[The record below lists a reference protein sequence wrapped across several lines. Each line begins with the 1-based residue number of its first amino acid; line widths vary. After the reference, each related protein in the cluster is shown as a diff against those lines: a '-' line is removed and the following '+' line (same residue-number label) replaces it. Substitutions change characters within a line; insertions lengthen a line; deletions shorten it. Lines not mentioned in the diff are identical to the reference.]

1 MRALVT
7 GHLGYIG
14 PHVVELLKEAG
25 HFVRGVDLDLYEGSQ
40 FSNLTMPD
48 ENVVGDVFD
57 LTESDLKGFDAVIH
71 LAGVSNDPIGA
82 FVPELTWRV
91 NLEGTMH
98 LARVAKAAG
107 VPRFLFSSSCSIYG
121 KSGDKVLNEDDEI
134 APITDYGRTKIEA
147 ERQLAE
153 MADESFSPTYL
164 RNATAYGTSPRLR
177 LDLVVNNLCAWAYA
191 TNEIRIISDGSPWRP
206 LVHCRDIARAFVYLA
221 AAPREKLHN
230 QAFNIGT
237 SAENY
242 QVRDLVDMVLEVNS
256 QYRAVYTGE
265 GSPDSRDYRVDFSKF
280 AKAFPDFEFKFTVRD
295 GVRELMNGFAAYG
308 MTEDQID
315 GPRFIRLKALK
326 DRVGELAD
334 GVVQLR

>member
-25 HFVRGVDLDLYEGSQ
+25 HFVRGVDLNLYEGSQ
-40 FSNLTMPD
+40 FSELTMPD
-48 ENVVGDVFD
+48 ESVVSDVFD
-57 LTESDLKGFDAVIH
+57 LTESDLEGFDAVIH

-82 FVPELTWRV
+82 FVPELTWRI

-98 LARVAKAAG
+98 LARMAKAAG

-121 KSGDKVLNEDDEI
+121 KSGDKVLNEDDEV
-134 APITDYGRTKIEA
+134 APVTDYGRTKIEA

-177 LDLVVNNLCAWAYA
+177 LDLVVNNLCAWAFA

-221 AAPREKLHN
+221 AAPREKVHN

-242 QVRDLVDMVLEVNS
+242 QVRDLVDMVLEVNP
-256 QYRAVYTGE
+256 QYTAVYTGE

-280 AKAFPDFEFKFTVRD
+280 AKAFPDFGFAYTVRD
-295 GVRELMNGFAAYG
+295 GVRELMAGFAAYG

-315 GPRFIRLKALK
+315 GPRFIRLKSLK